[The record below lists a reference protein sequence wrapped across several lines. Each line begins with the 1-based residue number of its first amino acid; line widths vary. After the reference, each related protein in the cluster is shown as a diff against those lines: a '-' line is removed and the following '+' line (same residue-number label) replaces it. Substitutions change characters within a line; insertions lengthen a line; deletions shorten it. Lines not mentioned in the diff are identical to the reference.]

1 MIMIDSN
8 VRIFSLHM
16 KAYVGAAYDPRFF
29 LTAS

>member
-1 MIMIDSN
+1 MIDSN

-16 KAYVGAAYDPRFF
+16 KAYVDALYDPRFF